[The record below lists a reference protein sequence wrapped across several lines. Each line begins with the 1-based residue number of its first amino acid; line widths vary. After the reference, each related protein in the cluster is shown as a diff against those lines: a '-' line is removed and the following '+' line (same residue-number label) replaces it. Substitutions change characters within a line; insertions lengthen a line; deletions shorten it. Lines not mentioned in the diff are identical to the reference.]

1 MHLTKDEFLNL
12 AQKNLTLIGMSGLGK
27 TTLSEIL
34 AEAGWFHYSADY
46 RIGTKYLEE
55 PILDN
60 LRTKI
65 RTIPF
70 VEKLLDSKTIA
81 VQNNITIDNLQPL
94 STFIGQTGNP
104 EQGGLSLPEFKM
116 RQNLYR
122 DGEIAAMHDVPAFIE
137 RANQKGHDHFVN
149 DSTGSLCELGDR
161 AVLETLAKHSVI
173 IYIEA
178 TDKDEEELIKRALA
192 YPKPLYFPAEF
203 LNQSITEYMSEKEL
217 EYVALIDPDDFSR
230 WVFPKLFRNRI
241 PKYKAIADEFGYSIS
256 ADDARTIKTAQDF
269 IDLIA
274 KAIDSANNIQGGLQH
289 ASS

>member
-137 RANQKGHDHFVN
+137 RAHQKGHDHFVN
-149 DSTGSLCELGDR
+149 DSTGSLCELDDR
-161 AVLETLAKHSVI
+161 AVIETLAKHSVI

-203 LNQSITEYMSEKEL
+203 LDQSITEYMSEKEL
-217 EYVALIDPDDFSR
+217 EYIALIDPDDFSR

>member
-203 LNQSITEYMSEKEL
+203 LDQSITEYMSEKEL
-217 EYVALIDPDDFSR
+217 EYIALIDPDDFSR